1 MRKIGLLKNSIQEY
15 AWGSR
20 TAIAELLGQAVPS
33 DKPQAELWMGAHPK
47 APSQVLY
54 DGLSKSLLEV
64 IEQNPEEILGKETAE
79 KFSGRLP
86 FLFKVLAAA
95 KPLSIQAHPNKEQA
109 VHGFARENE
118 LGIPLD
124 ASHRNYRDAN
134 HKPEIICALTPF
146 WALNSFRSVSG
157 ILDLLENT
165 QVPTLAETVLY
176 LQNRPSQA
184 GLKQFFYQLMSM
196 EGKEQ
201 GKIVEETVGFAEKQV
216 DEDPVWTWV
225 VRLNQE
231 YPGDIG
237 VVSPLFLNLV
247 QLKPQQA
254 MYLPAGELHAYLE
267 GVGIELMANSDN
279 VLRGGLTP
287 KHIDVEELLTI
298 LSFTGGE
305 LNILRPEKR
314 ESGEAVYPTK
324 AAEFVLSVIQ
334 ISATVPFRSTPNR
347 SVEIVICTEGE
358 ARVID
363 LSDGEITPL
372 IKGTSIIIPAAVEQ
386 YSIAGEATLYKAA
399 VPLAGDQA
407 LCARH

>member
-1 MRKIGLLKNSIQEY
+1 MRKIGLLENSIQEY

-20 TAIAELLGQAVPS
+20 TAIAELLGQAVPA

-54 DGLSKSLLEV
+54 NGLSKSLLEV
-64 IEQNPEEILGKETAE
+64 IDENPEEILGKETAE

-109 VHGFARENE
+109 AQGFARENE

-124 ASHRNYRDAN
+124 ASHRNYRDDN

-146 WALNSFRSVSG
+146 WALNGFRGVSE
-157 ILDLLENT
+157 ILELLERT
-165 QVPTLAETVLY
+165 QVPILAETVLY

-184 GLKQFFYQLMSM
+184 GLKQFFYHLMSM

-201 GKIVEETVGFAEKQV
+201 GKIVEEAVGFAEKQV

-231 YPGDIG
+231 YPGDVG
-237 VVSPLFLNLV
+237 VFAPIFLNLV

-267 GVGIELMANSDN
+267 GVGIELMGNSDN

-287 KHIDVEELLTI
+287 KHIDVQELLTI

-305 LNILRPEKR
+305 LNILRPEKL

-334 ISATVPFRSTPNR
+334 VSATAPFRSSRNR
-347 SVEIVICTEGE
+347 SVEIVICTKGE
-358 ARVID
+358 ARVTD
-363 LSDGEITPL
+363 LSDGEITRL
-372 IKGTSIIIPAAVEQ
+372 TRGVSIIVPAAVEQ
-386 YSIAGEATLYKAA
+386 YSIEGDGVLYKAA
-399 VPLAGDQA
+399 VPV
-407 LCARH
+407 